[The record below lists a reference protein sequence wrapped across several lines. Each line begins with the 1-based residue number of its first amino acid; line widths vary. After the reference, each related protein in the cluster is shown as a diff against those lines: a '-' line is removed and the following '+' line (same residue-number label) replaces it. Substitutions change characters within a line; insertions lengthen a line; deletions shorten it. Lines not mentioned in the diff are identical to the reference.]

1 MASGEGSGNR
11 ECFIILGVELCK
23 GDVVRVA
30 LRGRG
35 MIIVDGK
42 VRTAT
47 PAMLVLETRSGIV
60 AVRMIDVKIIE
71 VPRRDSDGEE
81 EQE

>member
-1 MASGEGSGNR
+1 MASREGNGR
-11 ECFIILGVELCK
+11 ECYVVLGVELCN
-23 GDVVRVA
+23 GDIIRVA

-47 PAMLVLETRSGIV
+47 PAMLVLETRSGII
-60 AVRMIDVKIIE
+60 AVRMIDVKLIE
-71 VPRRDSDGEE
+71 VPRRENGKE